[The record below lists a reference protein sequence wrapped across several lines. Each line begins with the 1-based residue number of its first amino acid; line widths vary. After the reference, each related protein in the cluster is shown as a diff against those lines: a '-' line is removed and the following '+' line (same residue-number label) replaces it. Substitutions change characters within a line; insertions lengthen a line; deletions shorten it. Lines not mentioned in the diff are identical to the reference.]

1 MRVRGLDIG
10 TKRIGV
16 AISDEE
22 CIIARG
28 LNSIERNGKEIE
40 KIKEIIKK
48 YNVEKIVYGLP
59 LRMDGS
65 ISSQTEVAVSFISK
79 LKEEISIPLLP
90 WDERLSSK
98 QAETILIEADI
109 SRKKRKKLIDKLSA
123 QIILQNYLDS
133 KNFEN
138 ETIEDIEGTEID
150 NGE

>member
-1 MRVRGLDIG
+1 MRIIGLDIG

-28 LNSIERNGKEIE
+28 LNSIERDGKEIE
-40 KIKEIIKK
+40 KIKELIKK

-65 ISSQTEVAVSFISK
+65 ISAQTEIVVSFISK
-79 LKEEISIPLLP
+79 LKNEVSIPLLP

-123 QIILQNYLDS
+123 QIILQNYLDA
-133 KNFEN
+133 KNLEN
-138 ETIEDIEGTEID
+138 KTVEDIEGMEID